1 MQIILAFHVED
12 GMPLQEIQ
20 KMKKRI
26 FETLCT
32 MPGKPVPATMML
44 ELGPRYLIID
54 EGETGNRSREA

>member
-12 GMPLQEIQ
+12 GMPLPEIQ
-20 KMKKRI
+20 RMKKRI
-26 FETLCT
+26 FETLST

-54 EGETGNRSREA
+54 EVEAGSKTHEA